1 MRTTTRAVVV
11 LPADI
16 EVPTSRITGAVGT
29 AGATGS
35 TKSRMLSLRPPRVTW
50 PRYTIGVSGL
60 SQVDSEVASPNRPA
74 PVSAC
79 ISPVTLVWLQ
89 SPTTSSVAERLP
101 SAPTTK
107 SPATASTSRPLAISN
122 G

>member
-1 MRTTTRAVVV
+1 MV

-16 EVPTSRITGAVGT
+16 DVPISRSTGARGMS
-29 AGATGS
+29 AGSCS
-35 TKSRMLSLRPPRVTW
+35 TKSRILSFCPSRVTW

-60 SQVDSEVASPNRPA
+60 SHVDIDVASPNSPA

-79 ISPVTLVWLQ
+79 ISPVTLVWHQ

-101 SAPTTK
+101 SAPITM
-107 SPATASTSRPLAISN
+107 SPATASTRRPFAISK